1 MSIRFDESSRRLTL
15 RTKTA
20 SYQMQI
26 DDLGYLRHLYY
37 GRDTGEQALAYFH
50 RQYDLGFSGNPY
62 ERRWERTNSPDLIPL
77 EYSSSGTGDY
87 RVPASVVLRAD
98 GSRGADFRYVSHETL
113 PGKYTLPGLP
123 AAYDNGDECETLVVT
138 LRDASLGLEA
148 LDRARSSFGGP
159 PERSGS

>member
-1 MSIRFDESSRRLTL
+1 MSIHFDEPSRRLTL
-15 RTKTA
+15 RTETA

-37 GRDTGEQALAYFH
+37 GRDAGEQALTYFH

-77 EYSSSGTGDY
+77 EYSASGTGDY

-98 GSRGADFRYVSHETL
+98 GSRGADFRYVSHEIR
-113 PGKYTLPGLP
+113 PGKYALPGLP
-123 AAYDNGDECETLVVT
+123 AAYDNGGECETLVVT
-138 LRDASLGLEA
+138 LRDHSAGLT
-148 LDRARSSFGGP
+148 LRLY
-159 PERSGS
+159 